1 MKDLGLSAMGSYST
15 AERQKILKDR
25 KAQRKKAARN
35 AKEAMDE
42 ARGRPLPK
50 KIQQK
55 TLTGEVIEKN
65 RKLVSLLRS

>member
-1 MKDLGLSAMGSYST
+1 MGSYST
-15 AERQKILKDR
+15 SERQKRLRER

-65 RKLVSLLRS
+65 RRIPSLLRRSANDDY